1 MKIINL
7 AKKYGWTDENIIKIN
22 LPRWDKYNNKND
34 YIQNII
40 KLNSNS
46 IFMMFTWRDILRIR
60 RISSHYLNN
69 ISNEIMNDN
78 LIKEMNKKKYGDTL
92 YLSFHRLID
101 KEYKKKY
108 QLLSKNTTYI
118 KFINQNEIS
127 ECLAKTSLIVT
138 DFSSI
143 VFDIMYRRK
152 PFIIYVPDSNDPK
165 IKDIYTKDYYEL
177 IESMNNG
184 TIYFENKFFNIDE
197 AINKIIYYIN
207 NNFTI
212 ESNLEKFYDSFQ
224 FKSGNN
230 IDTFIDYLKKLS

>member
-1 MKIINL
+1 M
-7 AKKYGWTDENIIKIN
+7 
-22 LPRWDKYNNKND
+22 
-34 YIQNII
+34 
-40 KLNSNS
+40 
-46 IFMMFTWRDILRIR
+46 
-60 RISSHYLNN
+60 
-69 ISNEIMNDN
+69 
-78 LIKEMNKKKYGDTL
+78 
-92 YLSFHRLID
+92 ID

-127 ECLAKTSLIVT
+127 EFLAKTNLIVT

-165 IKDIYTKDYYEL
+165 IKDIYTNDYYEL

-212 ESNLEKFYDSFQ
+212 
-224 FKSGNN
+224 
-230 IDTFIDYLKKLS
+230 

>member
-1 MKIINL
+1 
-7 AKKYGWTDENIIKIN
+7 
-22 LPRWDKYNNKND
+22 
-34 YIQNII
+34 
-40 KLNSNS
+40 
-46 IFMMFTWRDILRIR
+46 MMFTWRDILRSR

-78 LIKEMNKKKYGDTL
+78 LIKEMNKKKYGNTL
-92 YLSFHRLID
+92 NLSFHRLID

-152 PFIIYVPDSNDPK
+152 PFIIYVPDSNDPE
-165 IKDIYTKDYYEL
+165 IKDIYIKDYYEL

-212 ESNLEKFYDSFQ
+212 
-224 FKSGNN
+224 
-230 IDTFIDYLKKLS
+230 